1 MTIVLFNDLKE
12 AFSRDLIFEK
22 VFLHVGHF
30 EPSQHH
36 IVNFMGNV
44 EHVIAHRCI
53 LFKICSKESESTK
66 DFIVMSSI
74 FSHLSRI
81 FTKLENKMELQ
92 LSHGRVT
99 VLKGYLSKIFS
110 IDWKH

>member
-30 EPSQHH
+30 EHH

-74 FSHLSRI
+74 FLIYFAFPAFPLSWRI
-81 FTKLENKMELQ
+81 
-92 LSHGRVT
+92 R
-99 VLKGYLSKIFS
+99 
-110 IDWKH
+110 

>member
-22 VFLHVGHF
+22 VFLHVGRF
-30 EPSQHH
+30 ESSQHH

-44 EHVIAHRCI
+44 EYVIAQRCI
-53 LFKICSKESESTK
+53 LFKIFCQESESAK
-66 DFIVMSSI
+66 DLIVMSSI
-74 FSHLSRI
+74 FSHLSCI
-81 FTKLENKMELQ
+81 SNKLENKMALQ
-92 LSHGRVT
+92 ISHGRVT
-99 VLKGYLSKIFS
+99 VLKGFLSKMFS